1 VVGNDGAASEMSG
14 QDRCPGRMRHWRIV
28 PRTIG
33 IRAPVC
39 IYCGSPNPRPLS
51 EGEWATLI
59 DWANHY
65 NVGAHVR
72 AAIEHRAPA
81 TTTGNDGRT

>member
-1 VVGNDGAASEMSG
+1 
-14 QDRCPGRMRHWRIV
+14 MRHWRIV
-28 PRTIG
+28 PRTVG

-51 EGEWATLI
+51 KDEWITLI

-65 NVGAHVR
+65 NVGIR
-72 AAIEHRAPA
+72 CRTAIEEREAAARNATADPA
-81 TTTGNDGRT
+81 TAAARKITQAKGPR